1 MHRLQSRC
9 HQAAPYNARMIL
21 KICLISAEV
30 APLSKTGGLADVCGA
45 LTKYLQSA
53 GHELYVF
60 TPFYSVIDRLA
71 LEHYPVPA
79 LQNLMLEVGA
89 HRYPYSVTA
98 ALLPGTQAQIYLIDC
113 PILYARASIYTTDP
127 DEHLRY
133 IALTRAAFECCQ
145 RLNVGPQIVH
155 SHDWHAAFAP
165 LYLKAVYDRE
175 RLFEETRSVLT
186 IHNIGYQGVFAASAA
201 ADLGLGSRSDRL
213 HQEDLRAGHINA
225 LKHGIMYADAI
236 TTVSPTYA
244 REIRTD
250 EYGMG
255 LQYALRARGD
265 ALSGILNGVDYQE
278 WDPRTDHYLPSH
290 YDAEHLQTKAALKR
304 EFLERLKIE
313 VSATAPL
320 VGLVSRMAAQKGF
333 DLLFD
338 SLPRALLARDF
349 AFVALGSGEP
359 RYERFFADLQQR
371 FPGRAVFTSGY
382 NDELAHWIEAASDLF
397 LMPSLYEPCG
407 LNQMYSLRYGT
418 VPIVR
423 RTGGLAD
430 TVEHYNPATRQGTGI
445 VFDAFS
451 PAACAR
457 ALDTGLDLY
466 SRPDHWAQL
475 VKNGMRQDFSWS
487 RQGALY
493 VELYERLA
501 CATTGV

>member
-1 MHRLQSRC
+1 M
-9 HQAAPYNARMIL
+9 PL

-45 LTKYLQSA
+45 LTKYLHGA

-60 TPFYSVIDRLA
+60 TPFYSVIERATLELQPADR
-71 LEHYPVPA
+71 
-79 LQNLMLEVGA
+79 LQNLTLEVGT
-89 HRYPYSVTA
+89 HRYPYSVTLA
-98 ALLPGTQAQIYLIDC
+98 RLPGTDAHIHLIDC
-113 PILYARASIYTTDP
+113 PLLYARASIYTTDP

-133 IALTRAAFECCQ
+133 IALTRAALECCL
-145 RLNVGPQIVH
+145 RLGVSLDIVH

-165 LYLKAVYDRE
+165 LYLQAVYDRE
-175 RLFEETRSVLT
+175 PPFRHSRSVLT
-186 IHNIGYQGVFAASAA
+186 IHNIGYQGVFAAADA
-201 ADLGLGSRSDRL
+201 ADVGLGARLDRL
-213 HQEDLRAGHINA
+213 HQDDLRAGHINA

-265 ALSGILNGVDYQE
+265 ALSGILNGVDYQD
-278 WDPRTDHYLPSH
+278 WDPRTDHYLPEH
-290 YDAEHLQTKAALKR
+290 YDAARLPVKARLKR
-304 EFLERLKIE
+304 QFLARLKIDLP
-313 VSATAPL
+313 AAAPL
-320 VGLVSRMAAQKGF
+320 VGLVSRMATQKGF

-338 SLPRALLARDF
+338 ALPRALAARDF
-349 AFVALGSGEP
+349 AFVALGSGED

-371 FPGRAVFTSGY
+371 FPGRVVFRNGY
-382 NDELAHWIEAASDLF
+382 DDELAHWIEGASDLF

-418 VPIVR
+418 VPLVR

-430 TVEHYNPATRQGTGI
+430 TVEQYDPASGQGTGV

-451 PAACAR
+451 PAAFAR
-457 ALDTGLDLY
+457 ALDAALDLY
-466 SRPDHWAQL
+466 AKPEEWHKL
-475 VKNGMRQDFSWS
+475 VANGMRQDFSWS

-493 VELYERLA
+493 VALYERLHRE
-501 CATTGV
+501 TTAA